1 MMEERDWLEILRLI
15 RAELRNIGLNS
26 IAELSGFDEETYE
39 GRRTY
44 GARKLTIL
52 MLEALDRHLAI
63 HSPKTVEQA
72 MKMIRENVDTRGID
86 AAILINNGDDIE
98 VEEREGEEVL
108 RGDER
113 IPSAMEDLR
122 ILIGQLLEADSS
134 GGEGGATFE

>member
-1 MMEERDWLEILRLI
+1 MMEEKDWLEILRLI
-15 RAELRNIGLNS
+15 RDELGKIGLNS
-26 IAELSGFDEETYE
+26 IAELSGFDEETFE

-63 HSPKTVEQA
+63 HSPRTVEQA

-98 VEEREGEEVL
+98 VEELEREEIL
-108 RGDER
+108 TGDER
-113 IPSAMEDLR
+113 IPSAVDDLR
-122 ILIGQLLEADSS
+122 ILIGQLLEADIS
-134 GGEGGATFE
+134 GGEGGATLE

>member
-1 MMEERDWLEILRLI
+1 MTDEDWLEILRLI
-15 RAELRNIGLNS
+15 QAELRQVGLGS
-26 IAELSGFDEETYE
+26 IADLSGLDDDTFE
-39 GRRTY
+39 GRRSY
-44 GARKLTIL
+44 GAQKLAYL
-52 MLEALDRHLAI
+52 MLQALDRHLSI

-72 MKMIRENVDTRGID
+72 MQMIRQNVETRGID
-86 AAILINNGDDIE
+86 AAILVNNGDDIE
-98 VEEREGEEVL
+98 VEEREDEEVL